1 MRSAAILI
9 IPLVALTAH
18 GVTTNVARAA
28 EKPRATS
35 ALEWPA
41 VTQSAKPWARW
52 WWLGS
57 AVDKEN
63 LTRCLETYHAAGLG
77 GVEITCIYGV
87 QGQENRHIPYLS
99 DRWVEVVSHAI
110 QEANRLG
117 MGVDLPPGS
126 GWRIGGPSVERGDG
140 NADVRIASERLDA
153 GTAFEKEFDALR
165 LSWLGVQ
172 VESEGLIL

>member
-1 MRSAAILI
+1 MRSLAILI
-9 IPLVALTAH
+9 TVLVAVIAH
-18 GVTTNVARAA
+18 GVATNDANAA
-28 EKPRATS
+28 EQTSAIS

-87 QGQENRHIPYLS
+87 QGQESRHIPYLS
-99 DRWVEVVSHAI
+99 DQWIEVVGHA
-110 QEANRLG
+110 R
-117 MGVDLPPGS
+117 PGS
-126 GWRIGGPSVERGDG
+126 
-140 NADVRIASERLDA
+140 
-153 GTAFEKEFDALR
+153 
-165 LSWLGVQ
+165 
-172 VESEGLIL
+172 